1 MPSASTFALGCPTWG
16 LLGDA
21 QCSHEA
27 VLGSAGAH
35 RVPETLIGPPGTE
48 QDTAASRHLPALNAG
63 AFDSSCIIP
72 SAPTWLQQQTQQKD
86 FLFFGARDATLHYCC
101 VPNLSCRSTSGT
113 QKLIISQQQSS
124 FSPMIFKKLAEGVC
138 RE

>member
-1 MPSASTFALGCPTWG
+1 MPYLGALSW

-21 QCSHEA
+21 QCSREA

-48 QDTAASRHLPALNAG
+48 QDTAASRHLPALNGG

-86 FLFFGARDATLHYCC
+86 FLFYFSELVMPPSATAAF
-101 VPNLSCRSTSGT
+101 P
-113 QKLIISQQQSS
+113 ISVV
-124 FSPMIFKKLAEGVC
+124 GVR
-138 RE
+138 REPKS